1 MFRSA
6 KLAKK
11 FEKVVI
17 NMKKMGNE
25 MAVGSSMIF
34 FSRRE
39 RREHEPMGTKNG
51 LKKHQKL
58 HCGVNLFALRCG
70 YRRTAVEKNLDCG
83 AFFDELLQANEP
95 KIFVI
100 KFNVVSLRR

>member
-25 MAVGSSMIF
+25 MAVGTSMIL

-39 RREHEPMGTKNG
+39 RRE
-51 LKKHQKL
+51 
-58 HCGVNLFALRCG
+58 LRD
-70 YRRTAVEKNLDCG
+70 Y
-83 AFFDELLQANEP
+83 DE
-95 KIFVI
+95 
-100 KFNVVSLRR
+100 S

>member
-1 MFRSA
+1 MFVTPPPFQGTSPFRGGVSA
-6 KLAKK
+6 GRPFRQA
-11 FEKVVI
+11 VNTI
-17 NMKKMGNE
+17 N
-25 MAVGSSMIF
+25 
-34 FSRRE
+34 
-39 RREHEPMGTKNG
+39 NG
-51 LKKHQKL
+51 LKNRQKL
-58 HCGVNLFALRCG
+58 HCGRNKFALRCG

>member
-17 NMKKMGNE
+17 NVKKMGNE
-25 MAVGSSMIF
+25 RTVGTSMIL

-39 RREHEPMGTKNG
+39 RRE
-51 LKKHQKL
+51 
-58 HCGVNLFALRCG
+58 LRD
-70 YRRTAVEKNLDCG
+70 Y
-83 AFFDELLQANEP
+83 DE
-95 KIFVI
+95 
-100 KFNVVSLRR
+100 S